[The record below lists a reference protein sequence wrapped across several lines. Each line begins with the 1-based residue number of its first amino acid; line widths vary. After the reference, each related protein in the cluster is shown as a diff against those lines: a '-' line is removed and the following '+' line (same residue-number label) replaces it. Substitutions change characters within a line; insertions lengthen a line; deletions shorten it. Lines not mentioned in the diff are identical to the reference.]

1 MTTPLAAR
9 KVTCEYSEI
18 YEFKQDEELGLVK
31 KKEKNLLIEEI
42 QRQS

>member
-31 KKEKNLLIEEI
+31 KKKNLLMEEI
-42 QRQS
+42 

>member
-1 MTTPLAAR
+1 MTTPFAAR

-42 QRQS
+42 